1 MKNKDFK
8 AAQEGAWACR
18 ADGAAHNYRELILGR
33 IDDLFDLMQ
42 AFHTSQSEYLERV
55 LTVLEQALPRLCAQQ
70 SIKDATSV
78 ADLGEDLT
86 EKLPVSG
93 RRKTI
98 HISDLVLAEGDWL
111 MTTQEALDVLN
122 FSRGTL
128 VSHREQGLVTE
139 VRIGKEGGGVRFISS
154 EVMRLRELYS
164 VPKGKV

>member
-1 MKNKDFK
+1 MKNKDSK

-18 ADGAAHNYRELILGR
+18 ADGTAHNYRELILGR

-42 AFHTSQSEYLERV
+42 AFHISQSEYLERM
-55 LTVLEQALPRLCAQQ
+55 LIVLEQAVPRPCAQQ
-70 SIKDATSV
+70 SIRVAASV
-78 ADLGEDLT
+78 AEPADSST
-86 EKLPVSG
+86 EKSPVSS
-93 RRKTI
+93 RRKII

-154 EVMRLRELYS
+154 EVMRLRDLYS